1 MKQRKIALGP
11 GASSL
16 ILIIVV
22 LSMCVLCM
30 LTFISARNDESLS
43 LRSAR
48 MIENVYMLQAE
59 GERSFAAL
67 DAVLTACAA
76 QADNQEEYMA
86 LVAEHLPQGM
96 TLEQDTVT
104 WTESAQGKRLDCA
117 VYLAPL
123 GEYPRAVWTLHALGA
138 EEEDVEELW
147 N

>member
-48 MIENVYMLQAE
+48 MIENVYTLQSDS
-59 GERSFAAL
+59 ERTFAAL

-76 QADNQEEYMA
+76 QAADQEAYVA
-86 LVAEHLPQGM
+86 LVAKSLPEGM
-96 TLEQDTVT
+96 TLEQDTVA
-104 WTESAQGKRLDCA
+104 WTEMAQGQQLDCA
-117 VYLAPL
+117 VRLAPW
-123 GEYPRAVWTLHALGA
+123 GEYPRAVWTLYALGA
-138 EEEDVEELW
+138 ETEDAW